1 MKNRVMLLNKKLLYI
16 IILLFVPVIFM
27 GCTIK
32 IGSYTVNNLT
42 VTKKKSNNFYY
53 TNNLAKHLTLDSST
67 KIKLLDTN
75 FYKEKELSEEDIVI
89 VKNFTKALKKPNFIE
104 KPKELPERPAYKLFF
119 TFSKEKY
126 VVNVY
131 DEKYISVYPWDGT
144 YSMDYIDMEGIQPLY
159 NIYGLCKYLIPR

>member
-1 MKNRVMLLNKKLLYI
+1 MKNRVMLLNKKLSYI

>member
-1 MKNRVMLLNKKLLYI
+1 MKNRVMLLNKKLLCI

-53 TNNLAKHLTLDSST
+53 TNNLAKYLTLDSST

-104 KPKELPERPAYKLFF
+104 KPKELPEKPAYKLFF